1 MKCSYQPIGALW
13 QFKKGARKGIY
24 AFNHFK
30 ASYGPANG
38 CTGLPHFFFPQV
50 SQRISNSQELFNS
63 CFLQMTERMMQG
75 LSFAA
80 SIHFPVFQ
88 MKRKIQTLYYDRR
101 QARQYKDIHSEHL
114 TCCIRKRKRGEI

>member
-1 MKCSYQPIGALW
+1 MLISAHRSLLEALKDIR
-13 QFKKGARKGIY
+13 QGKY
-24 AFNHFK
+24 ALNHFK
-30 ASYGPANG
+30 ASYEPANG
-38 CTGLPHFFFPQV
+38 CTGLPRFFFPQV